1 MPQTREAI
9 KHAPVSNEVWRNNR
23 TQVGGLWFD
32 PLKIKPV
39 GDHIL
44 VLLDDETPPSQVIA
58 VPDIAKNQEIG
69 TRVGTVVAVGPGKWY
84 QKQSSLEKNGPISW
98 ILNKLIFKP
107 TTLKPGNRVAIG
119 HYSDWE
125 SWSADFEG
133 RGRNVVLC
141 QEADVRIVIGQAV
154 ADAPPACKQAQCVEP
169 RSIRPRLQAPQRHTP
184 GLS

>member
-32 PLKIKPV
+32 PLKIQPL

-44 VLLDDETPPSQVIA
+44 VQLDEEKPLSELIEA
-58 VPDIAKNQEIG
+58 PDIAKNQEIAQRFG
-69 TRVGTVVAVGPGKWY
+69 VVIAVGPGKWY
-84 QKQSSLEKNGPISW
+84 QKQSALEKSSKTQISW

-107 TTLKPGNRVAIG
+107 TTLKPGDRVAIG
-119 HYSDWE
+119 HFSDWE

-141 QEADVRIVIGQAV
+141 QEADVRVVFDSRPISSRKRKA
-154 ADAPPACKQAQCVEP
+154 ADSRRNQSSTAPAMA
-169 RSIRPRLQAPQRHTP
+169 S
-184 GLS
+184 

>member
-32 PLKIKPV
+32 PLKIRPL

-44 VLLDDETPPSQVIA
+44 IELDSECPFVAKKKVGDTLVGTGIIK
-58 VPDIAKNQEIG
+58 PDIALNQEIG
-69 TRVGTVVAVGPGKWY
+69 TRIGTVIAVGPGKWY
-84 QKQSSLEKNGPISW
+84 QKQSALEKSSKTQISW
-98 ILNKLIFKP
+98 VLNKLIFKP
-107 TTLKPGNRVAIG
+107 TTLKPGDRVAIG
-119 HYSDWE
+119 HFSDWE

-141 QEADVRIVIGQAV
+141 QEADVRVVLGPQPRARR
-154 ADAPPACKQAQCVEP
+154 PA
-169 RSIRPRLQAPQRHTP
+169 SH
-184 GLS
+184 